1 MINELTVITS
11 VILIIFMLVIIVT
24 NKEEYENMLDY
35 KIDNNNFKKVLLKN
49 PEKLTKKLFKTSS
62 TILDKMKDRHTQYYK
77 KKISP
82 IWKFGKDYGKYNAH
96 DITDK
101 TVMFSLITELGI
113 PLPKQY
119 YSGTFQ
125 NIPWKTIPKKCVIKP
140 SGLWSAQGVY
150 LFVNNIEKTTG
161 KTILFSDRKKFIEK
175 DMKSKIDNT
184 TWIIEEYLEDY
195 DSKYD
200 RARDFKCYVAGG
212 KVWFIVVYVRNSK
225 KSKNKSNNRTYTR
238 NWIPFYRKWDAYEMS
253 KEIVKKPKDLHK
265 LIEYAEK
272 IASKIDCFLRLDFYM
287 TKRGPV
293 FGEFTTTPNAGQYIN
308 EGAIALSQLMELFPD
323 KLY

>member
-11 VILIIFMLVIIVT
+11 VLLIIFMLVIIVT
-24 NKEEYENMLDY
+24 NKEEYENILDY
-35 KIDNNNFKKVLLKN
+35 KIDNNNFKRVLLKN

-82 IWKFGKDYGKYNAH
+82 IWKFGKDYGKYHAH

-175 DMKSKIDNT
+175 DMKSKIENT
-184 TWIIEEYLEDY
+184 KWIIEEYLEDY

-212 KVWFIVVYVRNSK
+212 KVWFIVVYVRHSK

-323 KLY
+323 KLD